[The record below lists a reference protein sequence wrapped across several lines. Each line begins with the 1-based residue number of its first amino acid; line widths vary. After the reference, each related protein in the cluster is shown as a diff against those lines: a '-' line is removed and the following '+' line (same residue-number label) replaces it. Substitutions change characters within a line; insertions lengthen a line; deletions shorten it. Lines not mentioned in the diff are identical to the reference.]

1 MKHQST
7 TGAKGDLV
15 NILLDILK
23 AFLILFIYRELSKLY
38 FEKVPFLL
46 CYQRRSCE
54 RVWELRP
61 LMIFIDNIQHS
72 FSSVAINKAQILE
85 VNRAMKSQLWYHKL
99 TQSRLSNSKFTIYI
113 YLHTT
118 DLALVGHVE
127 SAFQMQHFI
136 FPFFRNVAPRRRRA
150 TNWNVIV
157 QLRINYTFVNCPE
170 PKIAWPNGGARK
182 VDIA

>member
-7 TGAKGDLV
+7 VGAKGDLV

-46 CYQRRSCE
+46 YYQRRSCE

-72 FSSVAINKAQILE
+72 FSSVAINKAKRTRGKPSYE
-85 VNRAMKSQLWYHKL
+85 VTVMISQRWLNH
-99 TQSRLSNSKFTIYI
+99 
-113 YLHTT
+113 
-118 DLALVGHVE
+118 D
-127 SAFQMQHFI
+127 
-136 FPFFRNVAPRRRRA
+136 
-150 TNWNVIV
+150 
-157 QLRINYTFVNCPE
+157 
-170 PKIAWPNGGARK
+170 
-182 VDIA
+182 

>member
-38 FEKVPFLL
+38 FEKVSFL
-46 CYQRRSCE
+46 QES
-54 RVWELRP
+54 LR
-61 LMIFIDNIQHS
+61 ITRANDFYWQHS
-72 FSSVAINKAQILE
+72 TFFSSVAINKAHILE

-150 TNWNVIV
+150 ANWNVIV